1 MLRVRCSSSVV
12 LPSLVI
18 LESPLFAVLIYQN
31 AVANAAIIIMVKKNS
46 NGKTFLN
53 VSDVPSSRS
62 TWFYSHS
69 SSVTQELLS
78 FQFRNQESEVKG
90 LVAQLC
96 LIVWDRV
103 DCSPPRSSVHGIL
116 QARILEW
123 VAISFSRGSSQ
134 PRGWNWV
141 SCIAGGLFT
150 VGAIRR
156 LSLNSS
162 LFTGT
167 CMCAL
172 GMTELELE
180 LVHAQL
186 HS

>member
-31 AVANAAIIIMVKKNS
+31 AVANAAIIIMVKKNN

-96 LIVWDRV
+96 LIV
-103 DCSPPRSSVHGIL
+103 
-116 QARILEW
+116 
-123 VAISFSRGSSQ
+123 
-134 PRGWNWV
+134 
-141 SCIAGGLFT
+141 
-150 VGAIRR
+150 
-156 LSLNSS
+156 
-162 LFTGT
+162 
-167 CMCAL
+167 
-172 GMTELELE
+172 
-180 LVHAQL
+180 
-186 HS
+186 